1 MHTTNIIKVL
11 IALASVASAD
21 TIPKA
26 NEYKSGDW
34 WVDCYS
40 Q

>member
-1 MHTTNIIKVL
+1 MRFNIFPLLAVVTTVSAV
-11 IALASVASAD
+11 ALE

-34 WVDCYS
+34 
-40 Q
+40 